1 MLSSLSL
8 CEIPQQKM
16 ANKVL
21 VLLALL
27 LPMLKSIK
35 RLVKILIACDV
46 SEQIGFFGL
55 EECQK
60 LEIWKSSIPKT
71 DIYLNSTFHKSH

>member
-16 ANKVL
+16 ANKVTC
-21 VLLALL
+21 VS
-27 LPMLKSIK
+27 PTTQMLKSIK

-46 SEQIGFFGL
+46 SEHIGFL
-55 EECQK
+55 ALK
-60 LEIWKSSIPKT
+60 NVKSLKIWKSSIPKM
-71 DIYLNSTFHKSH
+71 DF

>member
-1 MLSSLSL
+1 MLSPSSL

-16 ANKVL
+16 ANKAL
-21 VLLALL
+21 VLALL

-46 SEQIGFFGL
+46 VSEQIGF
-55 EECQK
+55 
-60 LEIWKSSIPKT
+60 WP
-71 DIYLNSTFHKSH
+71 

>member
-1 MLSSLSL
+1 MLSSSSL

-21 VLLALL
+21 VLALL

-35 RLVKILIACDV
+35 RLVKIPIACDVV
-46 SEQIGFFGL
+46 SEQIGF
-55 EECQK
+55 
-60 LEIWKSSIPKT
+60 
-71 DIYLNSTFHKSH
+71 